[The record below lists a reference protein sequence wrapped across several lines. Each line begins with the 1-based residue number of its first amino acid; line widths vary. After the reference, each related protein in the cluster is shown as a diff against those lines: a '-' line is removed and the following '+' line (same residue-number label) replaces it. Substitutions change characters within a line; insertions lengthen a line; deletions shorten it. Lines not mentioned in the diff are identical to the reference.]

1 MKLILLICFAKEFED
16 FMESFRDLKQIFKY
30 LDIRSSRYEYYTGI
44 INKIIWK
51 FKVLITTSGFW
62 FLIFKSSF

>member
-1 MKLILLICFAKEFED
+1 MKLILLICFAKEIED

-30 LDIRSSRYEYYTGI
+30 LDIKSSRYEYYTGI

-51 FKVLITTSGFW
+51 FNCHGQLLQDFD
-62 FLIFKSSF
+62 F